1 MRLRVFEPQLRNG
14 LLSFVRRID
23 KRLSAILDEKTG
35 EIDSLIVLGDGNEDA
50 RVVVLLC
57 HHLCDCGKKV
67 VGVIKPESK
76 RYGAIAEL
84 KIYLRPRFSN
94 VVLILDQEKDT
105 LEDLYEEIEK
115 ALNQAGIRLEKD
127 MELQA
132 RRVRRYLCSL
142 GDHEFKLVVVVNGLD
157 DVCSSSHKI
166 EDHLVWLAGV
176 AVEGDSKDVW
186 NSLDEDRRLSVF
198 LRIRNNRE
206 DAERVF
212 AQHFGGLGLLCR

>member
-1 MRLRVFEPQLRNG
+1 MMLRIFQPELRNS

-67 VGVIKPESK
+67 VGMIKPESK
-76 RYGAIAEL
+76 RYGVFAEL
-84 KIYLRPRFSN
+84 KIYLPRFRN
-94 VVLILDQEKDT
+94 VVLILDLEKDT

-132 RRVRRYLCSL
+132 RRGRRYLCSL

-166 EDHLVWLAGV
+166 EDHLVRLAGV

-186 NSLDEDRRLSVF
+186 NSLDEDRKLSVF
-198 LRIRNNRE
+198 LRIHNNRE